1 MLTVSVV
8 IVNYKT
14 ADLVVECLASLAA
27 ESMAGVDAIVV
38 DNESG
43 DGSVERIGAAVRERG
58 WGSWCEVVAAGRNG
72 GFAAGNNVG
81 IRRALER
88 ATPPGAVHLLNPDT
102 YIRPG
107 AVEALRGFLGERPGV
122 GIVGSRLENPDG
134 SVRRAAFRFPTP
146 VSEFEHQARFGPV
159 SGLLSRWVVAP
170 PLGDGPCRV
179 GWVTGASM
187 MVRREVFERAG
198 LMDEGYFLYYEE
210 TDFCAA
216 AARCGWEVWHVPGS
230 RVVHLVGQATGVNR
244 PGEVR
249 PKPRYWYESR
259 RRYFA
264 KQGGELRADL
274 ADAALWL
281 GRGVCSVVS
290 ALRPGRSVDGSI
302 RMSDVRAARRALRGR
317 VPRAG
322 GSPG

>member
-1 MLTVSVV
+1 MLTVTVV

-14 ADLVVECLASLAA
+14 ADLVVDCLASLAA

-43 DGSVERIGAAVRERG
+43 DGSVERIAGAVGERG
-58 WGSWCEVVAAGRNG
+58 WGVWCEVVAAGRNG

-81 IRRALER
+81 IRRALAR
-88 ATPPGAVHLLNPDT
+88 AVPPDAVHLLNPDT

-107 AVEALRGFLGERPGV
+107 AVGALREFLSACPRA

-134 SVRRAAFRFPTP
+134 SVRRAAFRFPTAA
-146 VSEFEHQARFGPV
+146 SEFEHQARFGPI
-159 SGLLSRWVVAP
+159 SGVLSRWVVAP
-170 PLGDGPCRV
+170 PLGEGACRV

-187 MVRREVFERAG
+187 MVRRGVFERAG

-216 AARCGWEVWHVPGS
+216 AARCGWEVWHVPSS

-259 RRYFA
+259 RRYFM
-264 KQGGELRADL
+264 KQSGELGADL

-281 GRGVCSVVS
+281 GRGVCSVLS
-290 ALRPGRSVDGSI
+290 ALRPGRSVDASI
-302 RMSDVRAARRALRGR
+302 RMADVCAARRALRGR
-317 VPRAG
+317 VPRAEG
-322 GSPG
+322 ASG